1 MKKYLVPIVAFGF
14 IFWGGGTAGATGSEG
29 LAAFS
34 DVPVND
40 WAYTAVNKLATDG
53 IIEGYNNSAFQG
65 ATPISRYEMAIL
77 IARAMTKVEK
87 ANATD
92 KEIIKKLG
100 IEYDAELKKIGAV
113 DQRIKTVND
122 KEDKSDRIKFS
133 GEFYTMLI
141 NFNDRIE
148 SPNAKGSV
156 YRSRFLLNVTDKVD
170 DATTIYTRFGVRNY
184 FGGNNG
190 LTQSFATNTA
200 ASYQALDHYGVKHTD
215 KNGITYNV
223 GRQDIALGQGLLL
236 STGGDAQW
244 NNQFDGLVVNGKL
257 GTIDATVLLGKTTSA
272 NALTPWNDVPAS
284 WYGVDLKNKIGEKI
298 SVGATFVRHRF
309 DTGVGLNL
317 PTDIQSMWAVNT
329 SIKINPHLSINAEY
343 GKSDADSNN
352 QAFHCGATYT
362 MGKDSLTATYINVE
376 GKSIDPYNSVYSG
389 IGSFFNGQ
397 GINNLGTM
405 RNWSGMT
412 YSYAH
417 QLSKNTFVDVYLV
430 DATTPGQGG
439 HDVETGIGWHV
450 TF

>member
-156 YRSRFLLNVTDKVD
+156 YRSRF
-170 DATTIYTRFGVRNY
+170 
-184 FGGNNG
+184 
-190 LTQSFATNTA
+190 FA
-200 ASYQALDHYGVKHTD
+200 
-215 KNGITYNV
+215 
-223 GRQDIALGQGLLL
+223 
-236 STGGDAQW
+236 
-244 NNQFDGLVVNGKL
+244 
-257 GTIDATVLLGKTTSA
+257 
-272 NALTPWNDVPAS
+272 
-284 WYGVDLKNKIGEKI
+284 
-298 SVGATFVRHRF
+298 
-309 DTGVGLNL
+309 
-317 PTDIQSMWAVNT
+317 
-329 SIKINPHLSINAEY
+329 
-343 GKSDADSNN
+343 
-352 QAFHCGATYT
+352 
-362 MGKDSLTATYINVE
+362 
-376 GKSIDPYNSVYSG
+376 
-389 IGSFFNGQ
+389 
-397 GINNLGTM
+397 
-405 RNWSGMT
+405 
-412 YSYAH
+412 
-417 QLSKNTFVDVYLV
+417 
-430 DATTPGQGG
+430 
-439 HDVETGIGWHV
+439 
-450 TF
+450 